1 MFRFPL
7 FIAMILTIAFG
18 GGILVSLYA
27 LDATAGFGAIKLGAW
42 EAFPQLQTEEAD
54 PYAKSHRARAGRL
67 LYGSAEGLMFTAK
80 VDDDGEPLNA
90 GCSYRI
96 VGQTPAARIWTLFTA
111 DNGGSPASLQ
121 TGLPGAL
128 NSWTVLR
135 NADSTFAIDI
145 SPRAR
150 PGNWLAVPAAGTF
163 QLVLTLFD
171 TPTAGS
177 SGVIDLAMPK
187 LQKTGCGNA

>member
-1 MFRFPL
+1 MTL
-7 FIAMILTIAFG
+7 IIAFG
-18 GGILVSLYA
+18 GGILVSLYS
-27 LDATAGFGAIKLGAW
+27 LNATAGFGAIKLGAW
-42 EAFPQLQTEEAD
+42 EAFPELQTENAD

-80 VDDDGEPLNA
+80 VDDAGNRLEA

-96 VGQTPAARIWTLFTA
+96 TGQTPPARIWTLFTS
-111 DNGGSPASLQ
+111 DNSGNPASLQ
-121 TGLPGAL
+121 PGLPGAL

-135 NADSTFAIDI
+135 QPDSSFTIDI
-145 SPRAR
+145 STRAR
-150 PGNWLAVPAAGTF
+150 PNNWLALPAAGTF

-187 LQKTGCGNA
+187 LTKTGCGNA